1 LPKRLIEAALREA
14 RRKLEEDIDRMK
26 TEAGDVPLL
35 AVGGGAFLVPDSLP
49 GISEIVRVPHG
60 DCANAVGAAIAQV
73 SGEADQVF
81 RDLTRE
87 EAIAAARG
95 LAEDRAVQ
103 AGAARDSLKTVDV
116 EDMPIAYLP
125 GNALRVRVRVAGAIA
140 DPLVPAAA

>member
-1 LPKRLIEAALREA
+1 
-14 RRKLEEDIDRMK
+14 
-26 TEAGDVPLL
+26 
-35 AVGGGAFLVPDSLP
+35 FLVPERLS
-49 GISEIVRVPHG
+49 GISEIVRVDHG

-81 RDLTRE
+81 RDMTRD

-95 LAEDRAVQ
+95 IAEARAVQ
-103 AGAARDSLKTVDV
+103 AGADRDALKMVDV

-140 DPLVPAAA
+140 EPNIGAAA